1 MIAKARRQRVASQAR
16 FQCGYCRTQE
26 TVSGIPLTLEHIF
39 PKAQGGTDAEENLWL
54 SCRLCNEAKGVLVE
68 AIDPQTGQL
77 APLFNPRLQ
86 VWSEH
91 LAWSNDGAYI
101 IGLSASGR
109 ATVAALALNSDFRIR
124 SRRIWVEAG
133 YHPPDDF

>member
-1 MIAKARRQRVASQAR
+1 MITQKRRQRVAVQAR

-26 TVSGIPLTLEHIF
+26 VVSGIPLTVEHIF
-39 PKAQGGTDAEENLWL
+39 PKAQGGTDDEENLWL

-68 AIDPQTGQL
+68 AIDPQTGQMI
-77 APLFNPRLQ
+77 PLFNPRLQ
-86 VWSEH
+86 TWSEH
-91 LAWSNDGAYI
+91 FAWSNEGVHI

-109 ATVAALALNSDFRIR
+109 ATILALEMNSNFRIR

-133 YHPPDDF
+133 YHPPNDL